1 MKICHT
7 LFDDT
12 LQYALTINSH
22 NSCKKQ
28 KDNKEDSR
36 KKQQEQDPD
45 KLYSGT
51 YWTTASFYSN

>member
-51 YWTTASFYSN
+51 YWTIAQ